1 MLFRIGRFLQVAGML
16 ILPVG
21 MAGNIL
27 DPDHVSVKDSLVV
40 AAIGC
45 LVFGAGWV
53 LQQTTRPK

>member
-1 MLFRIGRFLQVAGML
+1 MLFRIGRLLQVAGML

-40 AAIGC
+40 AAVG
-45 LVFGAGWV
+45 VFIEM
-53 LQQTTRPK
+53 LLLRRI